1 MRSAIIPD
9 LGLGSTFP
17 PSIFQSTGTRTFH
30 PAKKPTD
37 QRTCP
42 ADEIIA
48 NRLKSLLTDYKTP
61 MNATQRMTFAVQFM
75 PLIAYWETQ
84 PLVDQSQVPGLAK
97 TEELL
102 RECYIRYDPEF
113 ANA

>member
-1 MRSAIIPD
+1 
-9 LGLGSTFP
+9 
-17 PSIFQSTGTRTFH
+17 
-30 PAKKPTD
+30 
-37 QRTCP
+37 
-42 ADEIIA
+42 
-48 NRLKSLLTDYKTP
+48 
-61 MNATQRMTFAVQFM
+61 MNATQRMTFAFQFM

-113 ANA
+113 AND